1 MAALRGRLLDQSGS
15 TIEGSFAWL
24 LDGEGRVLAYV
35 AGASGGYRMDGLPPG
50 KYTLMAY
57 GEGFNLFH
65 KTVELEANRERE
77 VNIELIVAALDT
89 GFLPPPLL
97 GFVKDGKGN
106 PISEATVTIVGEFQN
121 VVAVRKTNQDGFFIA
136 ECEGKVKV
144 VIDIAGFER
153 VERRVRMQQKKTNR
167 LEIVLNHKGAQ

>member
-35 AGASGGYRMDGLPPG
+35 DGASGQYRMDGLPPG

-97 GFVKDGKGN
+97 GFVKDGKGR
-106 PISEATVTIVGEFQN
+106 PISNAIVIIVGRFQQPY
-121 VVAVRKTNQDGFFIA
+121 AVRQTNKEGFFIA
-136 ECEGKVKV
+136 ECEGRVKV
-144 VIDIAGFER
+144 VIDVPGFAQ
-153 VERRVRMQQKKTNR
+153 VTRRVRMHWKKPNR
-167 LEIVLNHKGAQ
+167 LEVVIDRTGAR